1 MVSALSRVVSVV
13 SALRKVKQNVLNYLD
28 PRQIKQLCQASGY
41 RPRENGPLD
50 PATTIALFTQQILEE
65 NVSCA
70 TVRLLAD
77 KPFTPQAYCAA
88 RMRLPLAVTQQVARG
103 VYQQFSTATDSQEA
117 HRFHGHRVLLIDAS
131 SYSMPDTPVLQARFG
146 QPGMQ
151 KPGCGFPVAHWL
163 ALFNART
170 GVAVDAISAPLRTH
184 EASKVSQ
191 VQQQTRPNDLVVG
204 DDSFGTYAHL
214 CLLQGRGMH
223 GLFPAHHHRIVD
235 FTPHRPCVEPGNGK
249 DAKGVPRSRWVKRLG
264 HRDQLVRWLKP
275 ARRPEWMTPAQWRNV
290 PDSILVR
297 EVRRTIH
304 RFRRRP
310 ITLTIVTT
318 LLDPKQYPAKELFD
332 LKLRRWD
339 VETDFRHLKTTMK
352 MEVLHSETVDGVQ
365 KEMWIFLLVYN
376 LVRMV
381 MLEAAKRQN
390 VRVDRIS
397 FSDALAWMRHAKP
410 GDELPRLVVVPYR
423 PNRIEPR
430 VVKRR
435 NDRYPRMTKPR
446 WKLREEML
454 ESQTKKKQGLKG

>member
-1 MVSALSRVVSVV
+1 
-13 SALRKVKQNVLNYLD
+13 
-28 PRQIKQLCQASGY
+28 
-41 RPRENGPLD
+41 
-50 PATTIALFTQQILEE
+50 
-65 NVSCA
+65 
-70 TVRLLAD
+70 
-77 KPFTPQAYCAA
+77 
-88 RMRLPLAVTQQVARG
+88 
-103 VYQQFSTATDSQEA
+103 
-117 HRFHGHRVLLIDAS
+117 
-131 SYSMPDTPVLQARFG
+131 
-146 QPGMQ
+146 
-151 KPGCGFPVAHWL
+151 VAHWL

-191 VQQQTRPNDLVVG
+191 IQQQTQPNDLVVG

-214 CLLQGRGMH
+214 CLLQSRGMH
-223 GLFPAHHHRIVD
+223 GLFPTHHHRIVD
-235 FTPHRPCVEPGNGK
+235 FTPHRPCIEPGKSK
-249 DAKGVPRSRWVKRLG
+249 DAKGLPRSRWVKRLG
-264 HRDQLVRWLKP
+264 HKDQLVEWLKP
-275 ARRPEWMTPAQWRNV
+275 ARRPDWMTPAQWRNV

-318 LLDPKQYPAKELFD
+318 LLDPKLYPAKELFD

-352 MEVLHSETVDGVQ
+352 MEVLHSKTVDGVQ

-410 GDELPRLVVVPYR
+410 GDELPRLVVVPHR

-430 VVKRR
+430 VFKRR

-454 ESQTKKKQGLKG
+454 ESQIKKKQAIKG